1 MGRHNH
7 ENAVGVPGYGYPVVL
22 SGDDTFDAPASQL
35 FLYKATSGNAVWND
49 QGALYAFVSNNPAV
63 NDYGDLST
71 ALPSVTGPLH
81 RGPARD
87 RDGQDQRPRGHI
99 GGLRLPAAD

>member
-35 FLYKATSGNAVWND
+35 YLYKASSGKKVWQD
-49 QGALYAFVSNNPAV
+49 KGTLYAFVSDDPAI

-71 ALPSVTGPLH
+71 ASPS
-81 RGPARD
+81 
-87 RDGQDQRPRGHI
+87 
-99 GGLRLPAAD
+99 